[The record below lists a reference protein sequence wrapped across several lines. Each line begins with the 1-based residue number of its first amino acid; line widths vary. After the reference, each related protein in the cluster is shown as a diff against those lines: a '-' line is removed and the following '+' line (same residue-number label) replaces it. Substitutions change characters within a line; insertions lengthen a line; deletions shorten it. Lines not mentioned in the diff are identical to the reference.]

1 MTFSDCTL
9 RRSKEHSSQSVHG
22 QLSIM
27 ETGIPYKSKKS
38 SVFSLQPSVLSLQ
51 SWVCS
56 LESAVLSLQSS
67 VCSFQSSVFSLQSSV
82 FSLQSTV
89 CSLHSAV
96 FSLQTSVFSLQSIP
110 FHTPFHVRVLMWP
123 CFQAWVSLVWV
134 LCQSLYKS
142 LYLMLLSESHQWHE
156 MATWHGIPDKT
167 GGEDCYIA
175 SY

>member
-27 ETGIPYKSKKS
+27 ETGIPHKSKKS

-56 LESAVLSLQSS
+56 LRSAVFILQSSDFSLQSAVYS
-67 VCSFQSSVFSLQSSV
+67 VQSSFCSFQSSD
-82 FSLQSTV
+82 
-89 CSLHSAV
+89 
-96 FSLQTSVFSLQSIP
+96 FSLQSIP

-134 LCQSLYKS
+134 LCQSLYKY

>member
-27 ETGIPYKSKKS
+27 ETGIPHKSKKS

-56 LESAVLSLQSS
+56 LRSAVFSLQSS
-67 VCSFQSSVFSLQSSV
+67 DFSLQSSV

-96 FSLQTSVFSLQSIP
+96 FSLQTSVFSLSHFIHHSMLESWCDHVFRHGSAWCEFYASLCINVYIWCYYQS
-110 FHTPFHVRVLMWP
+110 HTSDMKW
-123 CFQAWVSLVWV
+123 
-134 LCQSLYKS
+134 
-142 LYLMLLSESHQWHE
+142 LLDMVFPTKLE
-156 MATWHGIPDKT
+156 GK
-167 GGEDCYIA
+167 IA
-175 SY
+175 I

>member
-27 ETGIPYKSKKS
+27 ETGIPHKSKKS

-56 LESAVLSLQSS
+56 LRSAVFSLQSSDFSLQSS
-67 VCSFQSSVFSLQSSV
+67 VCSLQCAVFILQFSVFRLQSS
-82 FSLQSTV
+82 
-89 CSLHSAV
+89 A
-96 FSLQTSVFSLQSIP
+96 FSLQSIP

-134 LCQSLYKS
+134 LCQSLYKY

>member
-27 ETGIPYKSKKS
+27 ETGIPHKSKKS

-56 LESAVLSLQSS
+56 LRSAVFSLQSS
-67 VCSFQSSVFSLQSSV
+67 DFSLQSSV

-96 FSLQTSVFSLQSIP
+96 FSLQTSVFSLSHFIHHSMLESWCDHVFRHGSAWCEFYASLCINLYIWCYYQS
-110 FHTPFHVRVLMWP
+110 HTSDMKW
-123 CFQAWVSLVWV
+123 
-134 LCQSLYKS
+134 
-142 LYLMLLSESHQWHE
+142 LLDMVFPTKLE
-156 MATWHGIPDKT
+156 GK
-167 GGEDCYIA
+167 IA
-175 SY
+175 I

>member
-82 FSLQSTV
+82 CSLQCAVFILQFSVFRLQSSAFSLSHFIHHSMLESWCDHVFRHGSAWCEFYASLCINLYIWCYYQSHT
-89 CSLHSAV
+89 SDMKWLLDMV
-96 FSLQTSVFSLQSIP
+96 FPTKLEG
-110 FHTPFHVRVLMWP
+110 
-123 CFQAWVSLVWV
+123 
-134 LCQSLYKS
+134 K
-142 LYLMLLSESHQWHE
+142 
-156 MATWHGIPDKT
+156 
-167 GGEDCYIA
+167 IA
-175 SY
+175 I